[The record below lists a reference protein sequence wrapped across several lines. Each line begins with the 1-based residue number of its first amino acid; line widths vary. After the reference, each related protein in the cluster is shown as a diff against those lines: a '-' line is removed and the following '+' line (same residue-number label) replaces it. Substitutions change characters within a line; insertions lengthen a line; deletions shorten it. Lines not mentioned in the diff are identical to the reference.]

1 MISLSDIRRA
11 RILVVD
17 DEPVNVQL
25 LEYLLKTTGYENVSS
40 TYDPRQVVALHLKHR
55 YDLIILDLHMPGMD
69 GFDVMEALKPLESDS
84 WLPVLV
90 VTAEPDKKLAALE
103 AGARDFIGKPFDTV
117 EVMTRIRNLLEVRL
131 LHRESLDYGSQLE
144 REVRERT
151 AELARF
157 RGAMDATPDALFLID
172 TATMAMVDVSE
183 GACRMLG
190 FSRDALLRID
200 PVALGLATRHQLER
214 HLGEAAATKGA
225 GEEDADEDEGD
236 IVETELLRAG
246 GEGSVPVEISWKL
259 HQPEAGHNAHRMLI
273 AVARDISERLQAQE
287 RLRHAASYDA
297 LTGLPNRTL
306 FFENLRDTIEL
317 AQDKNWRVA
326 VLCITLDRF
335 KVINDTLGTRS
346 GDELLRQFSTRLV
359 RCVKVRDSVGRLG
372 GDEFALILTM
382 PREQQDAVNM
392 ANDVRE
398 SLRLPFDLHGQQAAL
413 TASIGIAMYPDDTV
427 EPGALVKYA
436 DTAMVRA
443 KEAGRDGYRF
453 FTAGMN
459 VQVLARLDLELALRS
474 ALEGGEFV
482 LHYQPKMEL
491 NTGRIAGTEALLRWH
506 RPGYGLVYPAE
517 FVPVMEETGLVVR
530 VGDWIIDEACRQI
543 AAWNAAGVRDV
554 RVAVNV
560 SSRQFVEGDLEG
572 VVRSALERHG
582 VEPGLLELELTES
595 ALMSNAEHTTEVL
608 ERLKALG
615 IRIAIDDFGTGYSSL
630 AYLKRFPIDKLKI
643 DIAFVRDIV
652 NNPDDAA
659 IALAI
664 ISMAHSL
671 HMQVVAEGVETRAQ
685 MAYLRRHRC
694 DQIQGFYFSRG
705 LPADE
710 LAAMVLS
717 NRAKPEETQAPDDK
731 VQTLLIV
738 DDDPNVLSALH
749 RLFRRDGY
757 RVLTASSPA
766 EGFELLALYH
776 VHVILCDQRMP
787 VMSGTEF
794 LSKVKEMYPETIRII
809 LSGYTGVD
817 SVLDSINRG
826 AIYRFYT
833 KPWDDLQ
840 LRDNIR
846 LAFRHYWMMYG
857 PYDDRKAP
865 REEEHGEQGANPQP
879 NAQPNAA
886 SNAQPGQQ
894 GRAA

>member
-1 MISLSDIRRA
+1 MITLQEIRRA
-11 RILVVD
+11 KILVVD

-25 LEYLLKTTGYENVSS
+25 LEYLLKTTGYENVLA
-40 TYDPRQVVALHLKHR
+40 THDPRQVVALHLKHR
-55 YDLIILDLHMPGMD
+55 FDLIILDLHMPGMD

-131 LHRESLDYGSQLE
+131 LHRESRDRGNQLE
-144 REVRERT
+144 HEVRERT
-151 AELARF
+151 AELERF
-157 RGAMDATPDALFLID
+157 RAAMDATPDALFLID
-172 TATMAMVDVSE
+172 IASMAMVDVSE

-200 PVALGLATRHQLER
+200 PVALGLATRSQLER
-214 HLGEAAATKGA
+214 HLGAAAAKEKAGA
-225 GEEDADEDEGD
+225 EPEAD
-236 IVETELLRAG
+236 IVETELMRAG

-259 HQPEAGHNAHRMLI
+259 QEQDAEGNAHRMLI
-273 AVARDISERLQAQE
+273 AVARDTTERLQAQE

-306 FFENLRDTIEL
+306 FFEHLRDTIEL

-335 KVINDTLGTRS
+335 KVINDTLGTAL
-346 GDELLRQFSTRLV
+346 GDELLGQFSTRLA
-359 RCVKVRDSVGRLG
+359 RCAGTRDSVGRLG

-382 PREQQDAVNM
+382 PRDQQEAVNM
-392 ANDVRE
+392 ANDVRDT
-398 SLRLPFDLHGQQAAL
+398 LRLPFDLHGQQAAL
-413 TASIGIAMYPDDTV
+413 TASIGIAMYPDDTT

-474 ALEGGEFV
+474 ALEDNQFV
-482 LHYQPKMEL
+482 LHYQPKLEL
-491 NTGRIAGTEALLRWH
+491 NTGRIAGAEALLRWH

-530 VGDWIIDEACRQI
+530 VGEWIIDEACRQI
-543 AAWNAAGVRDV
+543 AAWSAAGVRDM

-572 VVRSALERHG
+572 VVRSALARH
-582 VEPGLLELELTES
+582 EIESGLLELELTES

-608 ERLKALG
+608 TRLKALG
-615 IRIAIDDFGTGYSSL
+615 LRVGIDDFGTGYSSL

-652 NNPDDAA
+652 TNPDDAA

-671 HMQVVAEGVETRAQ
+671 HMQVVAEGVESRAQ

-694 DQIQGFYFSRG
+694 DEIQGFHFSRA
-705 LPADE
+705 LPADQ
-710 LAAMVLS
+710 LAEMVLA
-717 NRAKPEETQAPDDK
+717 NRAQPDRAPEVDDR

-738 DDDPNVLSALH
+738 DDDPSTLASLH

-757 RVLTASSPA
+757 RVLTAQTTDA
-766 EGFELLALYH
+766 AFDYLALYR
-776 VHVILCDQRMP
+776 VQVILCDQRMP

-794 LSKVKEMYPETIRII
+794 LSKVKEMYPETMRII
-809 LSGYTGVD
+809 LSGDTALD
-817 SVLDSINRG
+817 AVLDSVNRG

-833 KPWDDLQ
+833 KPWNDQ
-840 LRDNIR
+840 ELRDNVR
-846 LAFRHYWMMYG
+846 LAFRHYWMEHG
-857 PYDDRKAP
+857 PYDDRKVP
-865 REEEHGEQGANPQP
+865 REGDE
-879 NAQPNAA
+879 AQVA
-886 SNAQPGQQ
+886 
-894 GRAA
+894 

>member
-11 RILVVD
+11 RIHVVD

-25 LEYLLKTTGYENVSS
+25 LEYLLKTTGYENVFS
-40 TYDPRQVVALHLKHR
+40 TNDPRQVVSLHLKHR
-55 YDLIILDLHMPGMD
+55 FDLIILDLHMPGMD

-131 LHRESLDYGSQLE
+131 LHRESRDYGAQLE

-157 RGAMDATPDALFLID
+157 RGAMDATPDAIFLID
-172 TATMAMVDVSE
+172 TASMATVDVSD

-190 FSRDALLRID
+190 FSRDALMRID
-200 PVALGLATRHQLER
+200 PVALGLASRAQIER
-214 HLGEAAATKGA
+214 LMGHTGAQEGEARET
-225 GEEDADEDEGD
+225 D

-259 HQPEAGHNAHRMLI
+259 QDLGHSRILI
-273 AVARDISERLQAQE
+273 AVVRDISERLHAAE

-297 LTGLPNRTL
+297 LTGLPNRPL
-306 FFENLRDTIEL
+306 FFENLGAAIDL
-317 AQDKNWRVA
+317 AKDKRWRVA

-335 KVINDTLGTRS
+335 KVINDSLGTAL

-359 RCVKVRDSVGRLG
+359 RSVKMRELVGRLG

-382 PREQQDAVNM
+382 QRDQQEAVNV
-392 ANDVRE
+392 ANDIRE
-398 SLRLPFDLHGQQAAL
+398 TLRAPFDLHGQQAAL
-413 TASIGIAMYPDDTV
+413 TASIGIAMYPDDTSD
-427 EPGALVKYA
+427 PGALVKYA
-436 DTAMVRA
+436 DAAMVRA

-459 VQVLARLDLELALRS
+459 VQVLARLDLELALRG
-474 ALEGGEFV
+474 ALEDGQFV
-482 LHYQPKMEL
+482 LHYQPKLEL
-491 NTGRIAGTEALLRWH
+491 NTGRISGVEALLRWH

-530 VGDWIIDEACRQI
+530 VGEWIIDEACRQM
-543 AAWNAAGVRDV
+543 AAWNEAEVRDV

-560 SSRQFVEGDLEG
+560 SSRQFAEGDLEAT
-572 VVRSALERHG
+572 VRAALERHG
-582 VEPGLLELELTES
+582 VEAHQLELELTES
-595 ALMSNAEHTTEVL
+595 ALMVNAEHTTDVL
-608 ERLKALG
+608 LRLKQLG
-615 IRIAIDDFGTGYSSL
+615 IRVAIDDFGTGYSSL

-643 DIAFVRDIV
+643 DIAFVRDII

-671 HMQVVAEGVETRAQ
+671 HMQVIAEGVESRAQ
-685 MAYLRRHRC
+685 MAYLRRHHC
-694 DQIQGFYFSRG
+694 DEIQGFHFSRA
-705 LPADE
+705 LPAAE
-710 LAAMVLS
+710 LGQLVLD
-717 NRAKPEETQAPDDK
+717 NRAQPDKMPATEDK
-731 VQTLLIV
+731 VQTLLVV
-738 DDDPNVLSALH
+738 DDDVNVLTALH

-757 RVLTASSPA
+757 RVLTAATPT
-766 EGFELLALYH
+766 EGFELLALYR
-776 VHVILCDQRMP
+776 VQVILCDQRMP

-794 LSKVKEMYPETIRII
+794 LSKVKEMYPDTIRII
-809 LSGYTGVD
+809 LSGYTGVET
-817 SVLDSINRG
+817 VLDSINRG

-833 KPWDDLQ
+833 KPWDDAQ
-840 LRDNIR
+840 LRDNVR
-846 LAFRHYWMMYG
+846 HAFRHYWLTYG
-857 PYDDRKAP
+857 PFDDRKVP
-865 REEEHGEQGANPQP
+865 REGDD
-879 NAQPNAA
+879 
-886 SNAQPGQQ
+886 S
-894 GRAA
+894 

>member
-55 YDLIILDLHMPGMD
+55 FDLIILDLHMPGMD

-144 REVRERT
+144 RQVRERT

-172 TATMAMVDVSE
+172 TASMAMVDVSE

-200 PVALGLATRHQLER
+200 PVALGLSTRTQLER
-214 HLGEAAATKGA
+214 LLGGGAAHDRESESEA
-225 GEEDADEDEGD
+225 D

-246 GEGSVPVEISWKL
+246 GEGSVAVEISWKL
-259 HQPEAGHNAHRMLI
+259 QEQDLEHPAQRMLI

-287 RLRHAASYDA
+287 NLRHAASYDA

-306 FFENLRDTIEL
+306 FFDNLRDTIEL

-335 KVINDTLGTRS
+335 KVINDTLGTRG

-392 ANDVRE
+392 ANDVRD
-398 SLRLPFDLHGQQAAL
+398 SLRVPFDLHGQQAAL

-459 VQVLARLDLELALRS
+459 VQVLARLDLELALRG
-474 ALEGGEFV
+474 ALEDAQFV
-482 LHYQPKMEL
+482 LHYQPKLEL

-517 FVPVMEETGLVVR
+517 FVPIMEETGLVVR

-543 AAWNAAGVRDV
+543 AAWNADGVRDV

-572 VVRSALERHG
+572 VIRDALARHD

-595 ALMSNAEHTTEVL
+595 ALMQNAEHTTEVL
-608 ERLKALG
+608 TRLKALG

-671 HMQVVAEGVETRAQ
+671 HMQVIAEGVETRAQ

-694 DQIQGFYFSRG
+694 DQIQGFYFSRA
-705 LPADE
+705 LPADQ
-710 LAAMVLS
+710 LAEMVVS
-717 NRAKPEETQAPDDK
+717 NRAKPEEKQTDDNK

-738 DDDPNVLSALH
+738 DDDPNVLTALH

-766 EGFELLALYH
+766 EGFELLALYR

-809 LSGYTGVD
+809 LSGYTGVE

-833 KPWDDLQ
+833 KPWDDQQ

-846 LAFRHYWMMYG
+846 LAFRHYWMTYG

-865 REEEHGEQGANPQP
+865 RGEDAKGE
-879 NAQPNAA
+879 AA
-886 SNAQPGQQ
+886 A
-894 GRAA
+894 

>member
-40 TYDPRQVVALHLKHR
+40 TNDPRQVVALHLKHR
-55 YDLIILDLHMPGMD
+55 FDLIILDLHMPGMN

-103 AGARDFIGKPFDTV
+103 AGARDFIGKPIDTV

-131 LHRESLDYGSQLE
+131 LHRESRDHGTELE
-144 REVRERT
+144 RQVRERT

-172 TATMAMVDVSE
+172 TASMAMVDVSE

-200 PVALGLATRHQLER
+200 PVALGLATRTQLER
-214 HLGEAAATKGA
+214 LLGGGGAHDGDSEA
-225 GEEDADEDEGD
+225 D
-236 IVETELLRAG
+236 IVQTDLLRAG
-246 GEGSVPVEISWKL
+246 GEGSVAVEISWKL
-259 HQPEAGHNAHRMLI
+259 HEQDPAHSGQRMLI
-273 AVARDISERLQAQE
+273 AVARDISERLQAE
-287 RLRHAASYDA
+287 ETLRHAASYDA
-297 LTGLPNRTL
+297 LTGLPNRSL
-306 FFENLRDTIEL
+306 FFDNLRDTIEL

-335 KVINDTLGTRS
+335 KVINDTLGTRG

-359 RCVKVRDSVGRLG
+359 RCVKVRDAVGRLG

-392 ANDVRE
+392 ANDVRD

-459 VQVLARLDLELALRS
+459 VQVLARLDLELALRG
-474 ALEGGEFV
+474 ALEDSQFV

-506 RPGYGLVYPAE
+506 RPGFGLVYPAE
-517 FVPVMEETGLVVR
+517 FVPIMEETGLVVR

-543 AAWNAAGVRDV
+543 AAWNAAEVRDV

-572 VVRSALERHG
+572 VVKDALARHG

-595 ALMSNAEHTTEVL
+595 ALMQNAEHTTEVL
-608 ERLKALG
+608 TRLKALG
-615 IRIAIDDFGTGYSSL
+615 IRISIDDFGTGYSSL

-671 HMQVVAEGVETRAQ
+671 HMQVIAEGVETRAQ

-694 DQIQGFYFSRG
+694 DQIQGFYFSRA
-705 LPADE
+705 LPADQ
-710 LAAMVLS
+710 LAEMVVS
-717 NRAKPEETQAPDDK
+717 NRAKPEEKQAADDK

-738 DDDPNVLSALH
+738 DDDPNVLTALH

-766 EGFELLALYH
+766 EGFELLALYR

-833 KPWDDLQ
+833 KPWDDQQ
-840 LRDNIR
+840 LRDNVR
-846 LAFRHYWMMYG
+846 LAFRHYWMTYG

-865 REEEHGEQGANPQP
+865 REEDAQGE
-879 NAQPNAA
+879 AA
-886 SNAQPGQQ
+886 
-894 GRAA
+894 

>member
-1 MISLSDIRRA
+1 MIALQDIRRA
-11 RILVVD
+11 KILVVD

-25 LEYLLKTTGYENVSS
+25 LEFLLKTTGYENVTS
-40 TYDPRQVVALHLKHR
+40 TYDPRQVVALHLAHR
-55 YDLIILDLHMPGMD
+55 FDLIILDLHMPGMD

-131 LHRESLDYGSQLE
+131 LHRESRDYGNQLE
-144 REVRERT
+144 HEVRERT
-151 AELARF
+151 AELERF
-157 RGAMDATPDALFLID
+157 RAAMDATPDALFLID
-172 TATMAMVDVSE
+172 TASMAMVDVSQ

-200 PVALGLATRHQLER
+200 PVALGLATRSQLAR
-214 HLGEAAATKGA
+214 HLGETA
-225 GEEDADEDEGD
+225 GKQEGEPEAD
-236 IVETELLRAG
+236 IVDTELMRAG

-259 HQPEAGHNAHRMLI
+259 QEHDVDGNAQRMLI
-273 AVARDISERLQAQE
+273 AVARDTTERIQAQE

-306 FFENLRDTIEL
+306 FFEHLRDTIEL

-335 KVINDTLGTRS
+335 KVINDSLGTVL
-346 GDELLRQFSTRLV
+346 GDELLGQFSTRLV
-359 RCVKVRDSVGRLG
+359 RCAGTRDAVGRLG

-382 PREQQDAVNM
+382 PRDQQDAVNM

-427 EPGALVKYA
+427 EPSILIKYA

-459 VQVLARLDLELALRS
+459 VQVLARLDLEVALRG
-474 ALEGGEFV
+474 ALEGGQFV
-482 LHYQPKMEL
+482 LHYQPKLEL
-491 NTGRIAGTEALLRWH
+491 NTGRISGVEALLRWH
-506 RPGYGLVYPAE
+506 RPGHGLVYPAE
-517 FVPVMEETGLVVR
+517 FVSVLEETGMVVR
-530 VGDWIIDEACRQI
+530 IGDWIVDEACRQI
-543 AAWNAAGVRDV
+543 AEWNEQGVREV

-572 VVRSALERHG
+572 VVRGAIERHG
-582 VEPGLLELELTES
+582 IDPGMLELELTES
-595 ALMSNAEHTTEVL
+595 ALMTNAERTIEVL

-652 NNPDDAA
+652 TNPDDAA

-664 ISMAHSL
+664 ISMARSL
-671 HMQVVAEGVETRAQ
+671 HMQVIAEGVETRAQ
-685 MAYLRRHRC
+685 MAYLRRNRC
-694 DQIQGFYFSRG
+694 DEIQGFHFARA
-705 LPADE
+705 LPAGQ
-710 LAAMVLS
+710 LAALVRN
-717 NRAKPEETQAPDDK
+717 NRAAPDMPATDDSN
-731 VQTLLIV
+731 VQTILVV
-738 DDDPNVLSALH
+738 DDDPHTLAALH
-749 RLFRRDGY
+749 RLFRRDNY
-757 RVLTASSPA
+757 RVLAASSPA
-766 EGFELLALYH
+766 EAFEMLALYR
-776 VHVILCDQRMP
+776 VQVVMCDQRMP

-794 LSKVKEMYPETIRII
+794 LSKVKEMYPETMRII
-809 LSGYTGVD
+809 LSGYTGVQT
-817 SVLDSINRG
+817 VLDSINRG
-826 AIYRFYT
+826 SIYKFYT
-833 KPWDDLQ
+833 KPWKDAE
-840 LRDNIR
+840 LRDNVR
-846 LAFRHYWMMYG
+846 LAFRQYWMEHG
-857 PYDDRKAP
+857 PYDDRKVP
-865 REEEHGEQGANPQP
+865 RTG
-879 NAQPNAA
+879 
-886 SNAQPGQQ
+886 
-894 GRAA
+894 